1 MNEKMS
7 DGRYCRRKKG
17 LRERKDVGWV
27 YVNEKVPDGGYHRG
41 KSVLREQIGAG
52 KRNLST

>member
-1 MNEKMS
+1 ME
-7 DGRYCRRKKG
+7 
-17 LRERKDVGWV
+17 EIVDVGRV